1 MASAGCAFRL
11 FLLHSCHHAPF
22 YFHTQ
27 CPADHLKIRYG
38 AQTVSVTSQGAFTG
52 DVSADMLAQ
61 LGCKYVIVGH
71 SERRKYHPD
80 DDANL
85 VDQIRAVLAAGMQPI
100 LCVGEGLT
108 ERRRGIELNY
118 AVGQV
123 DDVTRDLGKEEAEQM
138 LIAYEP
144 VWAIGTGLV
153 ATPQTAQDAAH
164 AIRDHFGHVY
174 GKTTADTI
182 PILSGGSVTSQNA
195 MDLMD
200 QAHDVDGFLVG
211 GASLDPEEFSMIVRL
226 TQKAVHKR

>member
-1 MASAGCAFRL
+1 
-11 FLLHSCHHAPF
+11 
-22 YFHTQ
+22 
-27 CPADHLKIRYG
+27 
-38 AQTVSVTSQGAFTG
+38 
-52 DVSADMLAQ
+52 MLAQ

-174 GKTTADTI
+174 GKATADTI
-182 PILSGGSVTSQNA
+182 PILYGGSVTSQNA